1 MQIKSDETPKTNR
14 LQELLKKNKT
24 NEILGVATKGTL
36 VILLLVVSAYIL
48 NSIKNTFVDESA
60 KKEKEMIS
68 QIKTNHPILKRY
80 TEYFLPDEYDVI
92 IQDGVNMVDV
102 HPKGLSENTY
112 YLTNIKVLINKEN
125 TNNFRQAVYK
135 KRGITTNDISAT
147 MTQKVNSIKTKQ
159 KDLPSK
165 GLDNG
170 QSSSINQSSNDFN
183 VGYNYDFSL
192 HTYDYYERKRYANGY
207 NPLVESYKALKTYKL
222 TEEYKS
228 LKRFERTKE
237 LEKLNANYNKV
248 RPDMWKLHYKFGL
261 RKGSFDELQQGKL
274 KVDMVE
280 GKLIFSHPL
289 KRFIDE

>member
-24 NEILGVATKGTL
+24 NEILGVATKGSL
-36 VILLLVVSAYIL
+36 IILLFVVSIYVL
-48 NSIKNTFVDESA
+48 NSVKNTFVDESA

-80 TEYFLPDEYDVI
+80 TEYFLPDEYDVV

-102 HPKGLSENTY
+102 HPKGLEENTY
-112 YLTNIKVLINKEN
+112 YLTDIKVLINKEN
-125 TNNFRQAVYK
+125 TYSFRQAVYK
-135 KRGITTNDISAT
+135 KRGIGSELNATTSPK
-147 MTQKVNSIKTKQ
+147 KVIPTETNQ
-159 KDLPSK
+159 KDLPTEEQHD
-165 GLDNG
+165 GATPT
-170 QSSSINQSSNDFN
+170 INIDSNDTN
-183 VGYNYDFSL
+183 VSNGNDFSL
-192 HTYDYYERKRYANGY
+192 HTYDYYERKRYADGY
-207 NPLVESYKALKTYKL
+207 NPLVESYKELETYKL

-228 LKRFERTKE
+228 LRRFERTKE
-237 LEKLNANYNKV
+237 LEKLNSKYNKV

-289 KRFIDE
+289 KGL

>member
-24 NEILGVATKGTL
+24 NEILGVVTKGTL

-48 NSIKNTFVDESA
+48 NSVKNTFEDESA
-60 KKEKEMIS
+60 RKEKEMIS

-102 HPKGLSENTY
+102 HPKGLEENTY
-112 YLTNIKVLINKEN
+112 YLTNVKVLINKEN
-125 TNNFRQAVYK
+125 TYTFRQAVYK
-135 KRGITTNDISAT
+135 QRGITNEDVSTTSP
-147 MTQKVNSIKTKQ
+147 QKVVPIEIEQ
-159 KDLPSK
+159 KDLPTEEQHD
-165 GLDNG
+165 GATPT
-170 QSSSINQSSNDFN
+170 INIDSNDTN
-183 VGYNYDFSL
+183 VSDGLDFSL
-192 HTYDYYERKRYANGY
+192 HTYDYYERKAYADGY
-207 NPLVESYKALKTYKL
+207 NPLVMTYQELETYKL

-237 LEKLNANYNKV
+237 LEKLNSKYNKV

-261 RKGSFDELQQGKL
+261 RNGSFDELEQGKL

-280 GKLIFSHPL
+280 GTLIFSHPL
-289 KRFIDE
+289 KGL